1 MNIQPIPDYNQER
14 VFESNISS
22 YKPSIPTLFK
32 ESIKFGFRTMWWQ
45 EALDEVAYDS
55 ASQGNIIPEDIYK
68 ESVFYRPG
76 ISWFE
81 GMTEEQAQILAE
93 NHDRNNYYG
102 QLTRNVSGFSTTGAV
117 GMFGGL
123 IVGGFADPL
132 NFIPYFGI
140 AKQVSRVKGLF
151 SKVNKARQAAK
162 TATTRG
168 VLGDSLVTFADPI
181 IGAGLANLA
190 IKDKR
195 SKFQEQHDLKMV
207 LMDMAVAGGIG
218 GTMVFGKAVAR
229 KMRNVSHKTHMNRVQ
244 QALDQL
250 EEGKTLNLKP
260 HPTKGLN
267 YEAFEVPESINTTT
281 RATVQSAVKANDE
294 VLLHVIDLGITGE
307 DAISATDSIK
317 QILDKAE
324 AEGYDG
330 IALDELI
337 LRDNEDILM
346 ETGLS
351 HLDIEVKTLDGEG
364 GVEVVVV
371 KSPLDQEVKW
381 DHVDGNKQYEYNFD
395 AEAESTTLKDAVKES
410 INRFTQLPS
419 KIVSRLKNIEL
430 KANQVNEKLTTMKNA
445 VKSAAQC
452 VITNG

>member
-1 MNIQPIPDYNQER
+1 
-14 VFESNISS
+14 
-22 YKPSIPTLFK
+22 
-32 ESIKFGFRTMWWQ
+32 
-45 EALDEVAYDS
+45 
-55 ASQGNIIPEDIYK
+55 
-68 ESVFYRPG
+68 
-76 ISWFE
+76 
-81 GMTEEQAQILAE
+81 QILAE

-267 YEAFEVPESINTTT
+267 YEAFEVPDSINTTT

-330 IALDELI
+330 IALDQSI
-337 LRDNEDILM
+337 LLNNEDILM